1 MKIHVTIEKQYEEIE
16 VHLYADAISEEVERL
31 LKRLK
36 TPEVTKVD
44 GYKEQEIHMLKLD
57 DIYSVYAEGA
67 KIFLQTEEEEFES
80 KRKLYEIEEML
91 AEQFV
96 RVNKSTLVNMD
107 KIASIQLGRLGTPTL
122 ILDNEATIAVSRN
135 YLKTLKQKLGI
146 GRNAR

>member
-16 VHLYADAISEEVERL
+16 IHLYADAFSEEVEKL
-31 LKRLK
+31 MKRLK
-36 TPEVTKVD
+36 MPEVTKVD

-57 DIYSVYAEGA
+57 EIYSVYAEGS
-67 KIFLQTEEEEFES
+67 KIYFQTEEEEFES
-80 KRKLYEIEEML
+80 KRKLYELEDML
-91 AEQFV
+91 SERFA
-96 RVNKSTLVNMD
+96 RINKSTLVNID

>member
-1 MKIHVTIEKQYEEIE
+1 MKIHVTIEKQYEDIE
-16 VHLYADAISEEVERL
+16 VHLYANEYSDEVERL
-31 LKRLK
+31 MRRLK
-36 TPEVTKVD
+36 MPEVTKVD

-57 DIYSVYAEGA
+57 DIYSVYAEGS

-91 AEQFV
+91 AERFV
-96 RVNKSTLVNMD
+96 RVNKSTLVNID

-122 ILDNEATIAVSRN
+122 ILDNEATVAVSRN
-135 YLKTLKQKLGI
+135 YLKPLKQKLGI

>member
-16 VHLYADAISEEVERL
+16 IHLYADTYSEEVEKLMR
-31 LKRLK
+31 RLK
-36 TPEVTKVD
+36 MPEITKVD

-135 YLKTLKQKLGI
+135 YLKMLKQKLGI

>member
-44 GYKEQEIHMLKLD
+44 GYKDQEIHMLKLD

-122 ILDNEATIAVSRN
+122 ILDNEATITVSRN